1 VIGNSSVTSIGGYA
15 NWSNFSDGRYK
26 KNIHENVPGIGFIKM
41 LRPVTYTLDITS
53 LNSYLDN
60 RNPKA
65 LREGEIAY
73 SPSPEDL
80 RAVSEKEQIVYTGF
94 VAQEVEDAANRLGY
108 NFSGIDAPKTEGGL
122 YSLRYGEFVPT
133 LVKAIQEQQLI
144 IEDQQKQ
151 IEALISRIEKLES
164 K

>member
-1 VIGNSSVTSIGGYA
+1 
-15 NWSNFSDGRYK
+15 
-26 KNIHENVPGIGFIKM
+26 VPGIEFVKM

-60 RNPKA
+60 RTPIA
-65 LREGEIAY
+65 LREGEVPFT
-73 SPSPEDL
+73 PSPEDL

-94 VAQEVEDAANRLGY
+94 VAQEVEDAAGKIGY
-108 NFSGIDAPKTEGGL
+108 SFSGIDAPKTEGGL
-122 YSLRYGEFVPT
+122 YSLRYGEFIPP

-144 IEDQQKQ
+144 IEAQQKQ

-164 K
+164 E